1 LIYEIL
7 KEDLA
12 MEILNK
18 NFGFN
23 LKEYKKFITQNP
35 LGQLL
40 EENKCSIKKG
50 FLKKLKSLF

>member
-1 LIYEIL
+1 
-7 KEDLA
+7 

-50 FLKKLKSLF
+50 FSKKLKSLF